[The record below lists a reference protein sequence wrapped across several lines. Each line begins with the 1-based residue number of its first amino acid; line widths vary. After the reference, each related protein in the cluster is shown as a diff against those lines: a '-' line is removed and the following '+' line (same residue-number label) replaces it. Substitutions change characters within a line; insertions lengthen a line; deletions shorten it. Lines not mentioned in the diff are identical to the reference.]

1 MTAAMAAG
9 TTVPARPHVRPEG
22 PRHHWRAGPTGAH
35 AGRKWSREDE
45 HSARRTVGTAG
56 SKHAV
61 VMTEGLIMP
70 GDCGASKED
79 DRHDEN
85 DARDN
90 HHPRRHL
97 VEPRRLR
104 QVRRHRR
111 GGGRRLDLVL
121 GYLGHPL
128 IMPTWA
134 PTIKRRAL
142 GVAARLPS

>member
-1 MTAAMAAG
+1 MTSALAAG
-9 TTVPARPHVRPEG
+9 TTVPAWPHVRSEG
-22 PRHHWRAGPTGAH
+22 PWHHRRTAGPTGAH
-35 AGRKWSREDE
+35 AGRQWSREDE
-45 HSARRTVGTAG
+45 HPTGRRTVGTAG

-70 GDCGASKED
+70 GDCGAGEED

-97 VEPRRLR
+97 IEPRRLR

-121 GYLGHPL
+121 G
-128 IMPTWA
+128 
-134 PTIKRRAL
+134 
-142 GVAARLPS
+142 